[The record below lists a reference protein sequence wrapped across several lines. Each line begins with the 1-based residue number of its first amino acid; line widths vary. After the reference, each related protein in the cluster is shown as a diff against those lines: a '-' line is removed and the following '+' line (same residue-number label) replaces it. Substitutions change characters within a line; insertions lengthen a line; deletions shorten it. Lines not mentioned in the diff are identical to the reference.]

1 MIKVIARI
9 ISLDHFADFPGALP
23 ANAPIA
29 RKTRRVREEA
39 PHACSP
45 SRSEITCLSNSKWL
59 VRKGLCLRQRQR
71 YWSGGFSEQGRQAS
85 ITVDIGRFSASATFR
100 QLIPCPRSLRASSRR
115 KTRCG
120 RPSRVPLAFAARTP
134 A

>member
-71 YWSGGFSEQGRQAS
+71 YWSVRSVEPALSVGAVAAGGVGVWVTGPIGQANAPS
-85 ITVDIGRFSASATFR
+85 PPA
-100 QLIPCPRSLRASSRR
+100 RAAASRR
-115 KTRCG
+115 I
-120 RPSRVPLAFAARTP
+120 ARGVDRG
-134 A
+134 